1 MSTHLYL
8 SLVPEAFIAS
18 MLDPEAFGAYYAC
31 GTMKKAHGQAMFV
44 EVDPAFRSRDFRIA
58 EALERCKPH
67 EDGRPKS
74 SVYIAVYRVAERIPV
89 SALGA
94 LHLTTSDGRV
104 LALEKREAPEDVDE
118 GLRLYQELS
127 PTRPLVASTKPP
139 MAFYRH
145 MTDASANLFALP
157 ALHFADL
164 RLDSLATDP
173 ESGGCDDLPY
183 ANMDHLRQCLSDIRA
198 TGAATK
204 IVDRNHSVAFPYRL
218 VRSGFYFGNGAAVA
232 HYAMPGREAL
242 LEKHYD
248 WCRSS
253 QV

>member
-8 SLVPEAFIAS
+8 SLVPEALIAS

-74 SVYIAVYRVAERIPV
+74 SVYIAVYRVVERIPI
-89 SALGA
+89 SALGS

-104 LALEKREAPEDVDE
+104 LSLEKRNAPEDVHE
-118 GLRLYQELS
+118 GLRLYQELG
-127 PTRPLVASTKPP
+127 PTRPMVASTKAPR
-139 MAFYRH
+139 AFYRH
-145 MTDASANLFALP
+145 MTDASATLFALP

-164 RLDSLATDP
+164 RLGELATDP
-173 ESGGCDDLPY
+173 LAGGCDDLPY
-183 ANMDHLRQCLSDIRA
+183 ANMDHLRQCLEDIRA
-198 TGAATK
+198 RGAATK
-204 IVDRNHSVAFPYRL
+204 IVDRNHTIAFPYRL
-218 VRSGFYFGNGAAVA
+218 VRSGFYFGNGSDLAY
-232 HYAMPGREAL
+232 YAMPDRETL
-242 LEKHYD
+242 LAKHYD
-248 WCRSS
+248 WWRSS

>member
-183 ANMDHLRQCLSDIRA
+183 ANMDHLRQCLVDIR
-198 TGAATK
+198 TK
-204 IVDRNHSVAFPYRL
+204 PNGIKMVDRNHPVVFPYRT
-218 VRSGFYFGNGAAVA
+218 VRTGFYFGRGQELAFFP
-232 HYAMPGREAL
+232 MPSREDL
-242 LEKHYD
+242 LGKYYN
-248 WCRSS
+248 WWRSA
-253 QV
+253 QM